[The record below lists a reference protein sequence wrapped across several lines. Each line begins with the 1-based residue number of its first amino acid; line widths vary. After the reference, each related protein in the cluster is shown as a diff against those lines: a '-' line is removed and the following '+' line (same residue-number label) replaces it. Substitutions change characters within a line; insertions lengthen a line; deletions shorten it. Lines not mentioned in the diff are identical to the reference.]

1 MHMKLNELLASQKDA
16 SNRLVGIEDATKDDL
31 RKIAAF
37 YARLAAKA
45 DCNDGTKESHSI
57 DEETLNLQN
66 AS

>member
-1 MHMKLNELLASQKDA
+1 VHMKLNELLASQKDA
-16 SNRLVGIEDATKDDL
+16 SNRLVGIEDATEDDL